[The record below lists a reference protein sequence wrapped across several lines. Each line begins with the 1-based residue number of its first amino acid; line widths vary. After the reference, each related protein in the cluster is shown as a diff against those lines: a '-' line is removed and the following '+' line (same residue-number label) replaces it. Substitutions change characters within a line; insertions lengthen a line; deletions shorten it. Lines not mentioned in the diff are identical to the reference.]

1 MAVPNDDAM
10 VNNSVRAERLVGD
23 ECRICLKSCTE
34 ACQLFRD
41 GGGIPEKLMAV
52 AAVQIEEGDGLPT
65 SICLSCNHLLDVSY
79 DFKCQIQN
87 SDLRLRQILK
97 LQIQSTLDDKSAK
110 DTMMIKDIV
119 DVVSNVTLGKKDH
132 VIEHDIYSSHDMVM
146 FENTVVQSDVVINDE
161 SHISHKFMQ
170 KTEIIESNEKDVQY
184 NTLKEN
190 VHNAE
195 IMEAALC
202 HESHMV
208 NAIDHSDRLSN
219 STTEDRF
226 IKQKQ
231 RILAENNETLR
242 GLIDENREDILKTEI
257 KNDILLNNFDDNVSK
272 ETAVLGIGS
281 QNTKSIMNCSD
292 DEEKPLISRTIRQ
305 KCLHCIKS
313 FATKMA
319 LQRHMNVHKHKTK
332 LRYVCVVCN
341 KHFSNISKL
350 KSHMSTCH
358 ETQITDS
365 KVPQEDKKANKVSAK
380 ITRSSNMTDS
390 MKEEKKNFKFTCKVC
405 SKQFIY
411 QKSFL
416 SHAKNHPEYNIDISD
431 DVLDQS
437 MNKPSEQK
445 DRIPTFRENESEEE
459 EEEEDDDDSDLPI
472 KSLQCT
478 QCGKLFATKRNLKRH
493 ISTHSGLKFNCST
506 CGKGFSRIDKLKD
519 HEQSK
524 HKEEIFGNTD
534 DDDDDEEDN
543 ESKINEN
550 SENRKK
556 DRHNRPHKCA
566 LCPKAFAQAQSLANH
581 VERHKRVKDTQ
592 KRFLCEKC
600 SKCFAQSGS
609 LVAHMRTH
617 TGIKPYV
624 CNVCSRAFTKSTYL
638 QLHLRTHSGEKP
650 YICQYCSRAFAR
662 ANTLARHITMHTGE
676 AKYHC
681 SICTKSFR
689 RLTSLNEHMYTH
701 TGQRPYAC
709 KLCTKRYNNAGSLY
723 AHTKKCKAQQLSGS
737 TTTAFTVSAADNAQ
751 QQNDTSMPQLLIYSQ
766 RKLVEEA
773 AVGQVVS
780 TPQYMVANVHNQK
793 TVPTNVI
800 QPFTVEDPNM
810 YNSKQF
816 KNSYYAIYPNM

>member
-1 MAVPNDDAM
+1 MAVPGDDAM
-10 VNNSVRAERLVGD
+10 VNGTARAERLVGD
-23 ECRICLKSCTE
+23 ECRICLKSCAE

-41 GGGIPEKLMAV
+41 DGGIPEKLMAI
-52 AAVQIEEGDGLPT
+52 AAVQVEEGDGLPV

-79 DFKCQIQN
+79 DFRCQIQS
-87 SDLRLRQILK
+87 SDVRLRQMLK
-97 LQIQSTLDDKSAK
+97 LQIQTALRDEPAMMKS
-110 DTMMIKDIV
+110 IV
-119 DVVSNVTLGKKDH
+119 SDMVSCKKDNH
-132 VIEHDIYSSHDMVM
+132 LVDEDIYSSHGIVAFDS
-146 FENTVVQSDVVINDE
+146 TAVQSDAVVNDE
-161 SHISHKFMQ
+161 SHASHKFMR
-170 KTEIIESNEKDVQY
+170 KEEVVEPSGKDAY
-184 NTLKEN
+184 DALKED
-190 VHNAE
+190 VHNDEMMDAV
-195 IMEAALC
+195 LC
-202 HESHMV
+202 HE
-208 NAIDHSDRLSN
+208 AITDHSDRLS
-219 STTEDRF
+219 SSPTEDVCV
-226 IKQKQ
+226 KQE
-231 RILAENNETLR
+231 RLMLPEDTETSGSLP
-242 GLIDENREDILKTEI
+242 DESREDALKIEV
-257 KNDILLNNFDDNVSK
+257 KNDVLLQDLNDVSK
-272 ETAVLGIGS
+272 ESAALRADNRVA
-281 QNTKSIMNCSD
+281 NCSD
-292 DEEKPLISRTIRQ
+292 DEEKPLISRTSRQ
-305 KCLHCIKS
+305 KCVHCIKT
-313 FATKMA
+313 FATRVA

-332 LRYVCVVCN
+332 LRYVCVMCD
-341 KHFSNISKL
+341 KQYSNIEKL
-350 KSHMSTCH
+350 KGHVLTCH
-358 ETQITDS
+358 ETLVADGKAPQDDRRAS
-365 KVPQEDKKANKVSAK
+365 KVLGKV
-380 ITRSSNMTDS
+380 TRSGSIVDS
-390 MKEEKKNFKFTCKVC
+390 AREEKKNFKFTCKVC

-416 SHAKNHPEYNIDISD
+416 SHAKSHAEYNADTSD
-431 DVLDQS
+431 DAVDQS
-437 MNKPSEQK
+437 ASKTTGEQK
-445 DRIPTFRENESEEE
+445 DRAPALRENESEEEE

-472 KSLQCT
+472 ESLQCT

-493 ISTHSGLKFNCST
+493 ISTHSGLKFNCGT

-534 DDDDDEEDN
+534 DDDDDDEDN
-543 ESKINEN
+543 ESKMNEN

-681 SICTKSFR
+681 NICNKSFR
-689 RLTSLNEHMYTH
+689 RLTSLNEHTYTH

-723 AHTKKCKAQQLSGS
+723 AHTKKCKAQQLSSS
-737 TTTAFTVSAADNAQ
+737 TTTAFAVSTAESAP
-751 QQNDTSMPQLLIYSQ
+751 QQNDAAMSQLLIYSQ
-766 RKLVEEA
+766 RKLIEET
-773 AVGQVVS
+773 AVGQVVPA
-780 TPQYMVANVHNQK
+780 PQYMVTNVHNQK
-793 TVPTNVI
+793 TVPANVI
-800 QPFTVEDPNM
+800 QPFAVEDPNV

-816 KNSYYAIYPNM
+816 KNSYYIYPNM

>member
-1 MAVPNDDAM
+1 MANDPAQ
-10 VNNSVRAERLVGD
+10 LVGD

-34 ACQLFRD
+34 ACQRLFRD
-41 GGGIPEKLMAV
+41 DGGIPEKLMAV
-52 AAVQIEEGDGLPT
+52 AAVQVLEGDGLPT
-65 SICLSCNHLLDVSY
+65 CICLSCNHLLDMSY
-79 DFKCQIQN
+79 DFRCQIQN
-87 SDLRLRQILK
+87 TDVKLRQILQA
-97 LQIQSTLDDKSAK
+97 QIQPELHEKDAK
-110 DTMMIKDIV
+110 DSLIIKDMV
-119 DVVSNVTLGKKDH
+119 SLSNVVSCKKDNHTLGQ
-132 VIEHDIYSSHDMVM
+132 DIYSSHDIVTLD
-146 FENTVVQSDVVINDE
+146 NTAVQMSDMLISDE

-170 KTEIIESNEKDVQY
+170 KTKIMEPDEKDASY
-184 NTLKEN
+184 ALKEN
-190 VHNAE
+190 VHNEE
-195 IMEAALC
+195 IMEVALC
-202 HESHMV
+202 HEVHV
-208 NAIDHSDRLSN
+208 DNTVVDHSDQLSN
-219 STTEDRF
+219 STTEDRCV
-226 IKQKQ
+226 KQEQ
-231 RILAENNETLR
+231 ELMLPEDNEIENLT
-242 GLIDENREDILKTEI
+242 DENREDTLKIQVKNDVLLEDFDSHDISKEIAALKT
-257 KNDILLNNFDDNVSK
+257 DN
-272 ETAVLGIGS
+272 
-281 QNTKSIMNCSD
+281 QNAKGANCSD
-292 DEEKPLISRTIRQ
+292 DEEKPLINRTTRQ

-313 FATKMA
+313 FATKLA

-332 LRYVCVVCN
+332 LRYVCVVCD
-341 KHFSNISKL
+341 KQFSNIDKL
-350 KSHMSTCH
+350 KIHVVTCH
-358 ETQITDS
+358 DTQMTENKASQD
-365 KVPQEDKKANKVSAK
+365 DKRVNKVSAK
-380 ITRSSNMTDS
+380 ITRSGTVVDS
-390 MKEEKKNFKFTCKVC
+390 AREEKKNFKYTCKIC

-416 SHAKNHPEYNIDISD
+416 SHSKTHAEYNTNASD

-437 MNKPSEQK
+437 TNKATDEQNNK
-445 DRIPTFRENESEEE
+445 MSMFRENESEEE

-472 KSLQCT
+472 ESLQCT

-534 DDDDDEEDN
+534 DEDDDEEDN

-556 DRHNRPHKCA
+556 DRHNRPHKCV

-624 CNVCSRAFTKSTYL
+624 CNVCNRAFTKSTYL

-681 SICTKSFR
+681 TICTKSFR
-689 RLTSLNEHMYTH
+689 RLTSLNEHTYTH

-723 AHTKKCKAQQLSGS
+723 AHTKKCKAQQLSTS
-737 TTTAFTVSAADNAQ
+737 TTTAFAVSTTDSAP

-766 RKLVEEA
+766 RKLVEETT
-773 AVGQVVS
+773 VGQVVS
-780 TPQYMVANVHNQK
+780 TPQYMVTNVHNQK
-793 TVPTNVI
+793 TVPANVI